1 MSRTSIAP
9 PNPMPDGSPMAKKR
23 LRNRQALRGVTAEK
37 PVTPPPAPWDHGAN
51 GPANRHGLIV
61 EPATEADPVTG
72 KDVPNPNGVTRAR
85 RRPLVDTYLLQGKL
99 TIAQANI
106 ARELR
111 NAAEGARNADPLA
124 ALRGQ
129 IDRDS
134 RAPDPQAA
142 AFDAR
147 RKFHR
152 MWRHVPNCAKPVIE
166 AVVIEDMPITRFA
179 KGSSAEREMKRLA
192 QGLDDLR
199 AAWARG

>member
-1 MSRTSIAP
+1 MTIHEAIMSKRQRKPSRP
-9 PNPMPDGSPMAKKR
+9 PSN
-23 LRNRQALRGVTAEK
+23 
-37 PVTPPPAPWDHGAN
+37 PWDHGAK
-51 GPANRHGLIV
+51 GPANRIGLV
-61 EPATEADPVTG
+61 EEAATDIDPETG
-72 KDVPNPNGVTRAR
+72 RETRNPNRVTRMR
-85 RRPLVDTYLLQGKL
+85 RRPWIDTYLLQGKL
-99 TIAQANI
+99 TVAQVSI
-106 ARELR
+106 ARELQD
-111 NAAEGARNADPLA
+111 ASEGAKIADPLA

-152 MWRHVPNCAKPVIE
+152 MWRNVPTNARPVIE

-179 KGSSAEREMKRLA
+179 KGSSAERQMKRLA

-199 AAWARG
+199 AAWAKG